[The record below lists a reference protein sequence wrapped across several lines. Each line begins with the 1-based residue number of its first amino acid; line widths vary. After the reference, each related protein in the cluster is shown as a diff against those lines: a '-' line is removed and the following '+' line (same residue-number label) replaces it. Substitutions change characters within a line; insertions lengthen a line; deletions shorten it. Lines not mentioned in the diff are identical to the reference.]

1 MNFIK
6 IKSYSSKDT
15 RMWKAAI
22 CICVC
27 SFICINV
34 DACVYICIYIYI
46 KSTNL
51 KKKTLI
57 LKIGKIDG

>member
-6 IKSYSSKDT
+6 IKNYSSKDI

-22 CICVC
+22 CIC
-27 SFICINV
+27 SFIRINV

>member
-34 DACVYICIYIYI
+34 DACVYICIYMYI